1 MKVVILCG
9 GLGTRLKEETEYKPK
24 PMVEV
29 GGMPILWHIMKSYSQ
44 FGFNQFVLCL
54 GYKGNVIKDYFVNY
68 SIRSNDFT
76 LKLKNH
82 DLTIHNNHSEV
93 DWEIT
98 FAETGPNTMTGG
110 RLKKVEKYV
119 DGDTFMLTYGDGV
132 CDVNLKELLAFH
144 KANGRIGT
152 VTGVVPPSRFGD
164 LVTEDNIVKKFS
176 EKPQFDNR
184 GMINGG
190 YFVFNKSFFKYLTD
204 SDDCILERNPLE
216 SLVKDGQLA
225 VFPHKGFWQCM
236 DTYRDFELLN
246 SLWNENK
253 ASWKTWK

>member
-29 GGMPILWHIMKSYSQ
+29 GGWPILWHIMKSYSQ
-44 FGFNQFVLCL
+44 YGFNEFVLCL
-54 GYKGNVIKDYFVNY
+54 GYKGNIIKDYFLNY
-68 SIRSNDFT
+68 SARSNDFT

-82 DLTIHNNHSEV
+82 DLIVHNNHSEV

-110 RLKKVEKYV
+110 RIKKVEKYI

-132 CDVNLKELLAFH
+132 CDVNIKDLLEFH
-144 KANGRIGT
+144 KSNGKIGT
-152 VTGVVPPSRFGD
+152 LTGVVPPSRFGD
-164 LVTEDNIVKKFS
+164 LITDKNLVKTFS
-176 EKPQFDNR
+176 EKPQFDKR

-190 YFVFNKSFFKYLTD
+190 YFVFNKSFFKYLSN
-204 SDDCILERNPLE
+204 SDDCIMERQPLE
-216 SLVKDGQLA
+216 NLAKDGQLCA
-225 VFPHKGFWQCM
+225 FEHKGFWQCM

-253 ASWKTWK
+253 AAWKTWK